1 MAPEAGFFTVAKRV
15 HLPRPGINLESK
27 LGEQHILRPI
37 NATHIIFDVS
47 EYVYQI
53 METNT

>member
-1 MAPEAGFFTVAKRV
+1 MASEAGFFTVAKRV